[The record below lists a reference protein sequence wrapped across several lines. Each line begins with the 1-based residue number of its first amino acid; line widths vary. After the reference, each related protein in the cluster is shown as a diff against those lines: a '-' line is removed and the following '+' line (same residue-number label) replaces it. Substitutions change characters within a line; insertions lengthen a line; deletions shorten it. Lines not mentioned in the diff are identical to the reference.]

1 MDRAYCPEHIYE
13 CQGCDQLM
21 CEQCL
26 EDCECQQDVS
36 EEEEEED
43 PPLMNGKSSS
53 SSSSSDSE
61 EDSEP
66 DNAIS

>member
-26 EDCECQQDVS
+26 EDCECQD